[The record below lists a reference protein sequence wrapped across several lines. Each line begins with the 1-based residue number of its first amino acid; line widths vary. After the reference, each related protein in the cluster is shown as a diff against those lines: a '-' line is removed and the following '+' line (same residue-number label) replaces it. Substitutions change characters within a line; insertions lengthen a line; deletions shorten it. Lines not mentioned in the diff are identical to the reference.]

1 MKSYTWT
8 DQHFLSL
15 FWSNVPL
22 LEEKDRFLSF
32 LLINLSSPKVN
43 NLKFMQKISYYKRH
57 VMLDFVLYHLFMFV
71 VMSLHLL
78 ENIKPF

>member
-1 MKSYTWT
+1 MSSET
-8 DQHFLSL
+8 LSIT
-15 FWSNVPL
+15 SNCEPMSS
-22 LEEKDRFLSF
+22 EALSITS
-32 LLINLSSPKVN
+32 INLISPKVN
-43 NLKFMQKISYYKRH
+43 HLKFIQKISYYKRH